1 MVAGDVVNA
10 TPLNPMNKPSSIAMK
25 FSAVIFSPII
35 ILVALLMPST
45 ARGEQSRQQIS
56 DSLRTELAKAT
67 TVTDSLQILNN
78 LFDLARYDDRA
89 RVGEEL
95 FNISHKHFDLS
106 TQLDIIR
113 RLASVYAS
121 SALNSERIAQ
131 LTDLVASM
139 PQSEDQR
146 ATLAFLRVQLVVS
159 SDRNLSESER
169 QKRVHELIK
178 NRGLE
183 SLSDPYDRIELLFII
198 CRYLQNDV
206 NGELLSKYLDELG
219 SHLDELS
226 NDNIPL
232 RNLYLVQAS
241 MVYTIS
247 GQREKAIKASR
258 DLLET
263 IDNLDKRAKA
273 SGLKYRNY
281 DVHRYIAYR
290 RLLTNYPSLSE
301 SELEDAYS
309 KLIEI
314 TQRNSDTASDFEKNQ
329 RPQIYY
335 LMAKRNYQQAL
346 EILKKQIDNPNNKAY
361 LTQLYPFMIEA
372 AQAVNDRDATLKA
385 SLAYVDLL
393 KSMVDE
399 RALERSNELQVLEE
413 MHNISGSNSELQAR
427 QREQA
432 EGFHRQLL
440 TFTIIASI
448 ILISVIIALFVL
460 YRKAAGLTVKLAAS
474 NDELTAERDNLT
486 NAQNE
491 LIAARDHARRADRH
505 KTEFINNMSHEIRT
519 PLNAL
524 VECSHLIVD
533 NVPEEKRRYLSR
545 YADMIDVSADML
557 RSIVNDVLEI
567 AAMDNNSDIQI
578 SNRQESVNAICSIAV
593 ESVKKHCQPGVV
605 MEYVKPDDT
614 DLTINTDAGRVEQ
627 VLINLLSNG
636 AKFTEH
642 GYVRL
647 SYYLN
652 PDEHTI
658 TFSVEDTG
666 IGVPK
671 GKEEIIFERFEK
683 LSNLTSGTGLGL
695 NICRM
700 VAKRLH
706 GTVSVDTTYP
716 GPGARFLFTLPLG

>member
-1 MVAGDVVNA
+1 MKIPRLII
-10 TPLNPMNKPSSIAMK
+10 PLL
-25 FSAVIFSPII
+25 
-35 ILVALLMPST
+35 LVASLLPVKT
-45 ARGEQSRQQIS
+45 KGENSRTHLV
-56 DSLRTELAKAT
+56 DSLRSELADVT
-67 TVTDSLQILNN
+67 TATDSLRILNN
-78 LFDLARYDDRA
+78 LFDLARYGDRA
-89 RVGEEL
+89 KVGEEL
-95 FNISHKHFDLS
+95 FMISQKNFDPS
-106 TQLDIIR
+106 VQLDIIR
-113 RLASVYAS
+113 RLASVYAGS
-121 SALNSERIAQ
+121 SVNSERVSQ

-146 ATLAFLRVQLVVS
+146 ATLAFLRVQMVIAA
-159 SDRNLSESER
+159 DRDLSESDR

-178 NRGLE
+178 NRGFDNIT
-183 SLSDPYDRIELLFII
+183 DPYDRIEVLFII

-219 SHLDELS
+219 DKLSELS
-226 NDNIPL
+226 NENIPL

-241 MVYTIS
+241 MVYTVS

-263 IDNLDKRAKA
+263 IDNLDKQAKA
-273 SGLKYRNY
+273 NGLKYRDY
-281 DVHRYIAYR
+281 DVYRYIAYR
-290 RLLTNYPSLSE
+290 RLLTNYPSLSP

-309 KLIEI
+309 KLLEI
-314 TQRNSDTASDFEKNQ
+314 TERNTDTKVDFDKNQ

-335 LMAKRNYQQAL
+335 LMAKRNYHEAL
-346 EILKKQIDNPNNKAY
+346 EILKKQIDNPANKPY
-361 LTQLYPFMIEA
+361 LTQLYPFMVEA
-372 AQAVNDRDATLKA
+372 AQAVGDRDAALKA
-385 SLAYVDLL
+385 SLAYSDLL

-399 RALERSNELQVLEE
+399 RAVERTYELQMLED

-427 QREQA
+427 QRRQA
-432 EGFHRQLL
+432 DSFHRQMI
-440 TFTIIASI
+440 TFTSIATAVLLAV
-448 ILISVIIALFVL
+448 ILALLIL
-460 YRKAAGLTVKLAAS
+460 YRKAATLSNKLAAS
-474 NDELTAERDNLT
+474 NDDLKAERDNLAT
-486 NAQNE
+486 AQNE
-491 LIAARDHARRADRH
+491 LITARDHARRADRH

-519 PLNAL
+519 PLNAI

-557 RSIVNDVLEI
+557 RSIVNDVLEV
-567 AAMDNNSDIQI
+567 AAMDNNSDIQV
-578 SNRQESVNAICSIAV
+578 SRRQESVDAMCNIAV
-593 ESVKKHCQPGVV
+593 ESVKKHCQPGVT
-605 MEYVKPDDT
+605 MEYVNTNEADV
-614 DLTINTDAGRVEQ
+614 TINTDAARVEQ

-636 AKFTEH
+636 AKFTEE

-647 SYYLN
+647 SYALN

-700 VAKRLH
+700 VAQRLH
-706 GTVSVDTTYP
+706 GTVSVDTSYP
-716 GPGARFLFTLPLG
+716 GPGARFLFTIPIG